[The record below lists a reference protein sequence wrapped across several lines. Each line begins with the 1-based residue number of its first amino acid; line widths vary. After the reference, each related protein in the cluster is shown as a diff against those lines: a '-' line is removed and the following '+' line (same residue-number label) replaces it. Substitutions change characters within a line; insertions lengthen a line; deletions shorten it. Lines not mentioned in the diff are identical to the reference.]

1 MATKRSTGKSKNL
14 DPRHIERNPE
24 NPRLIFRQDEMDNL
38 MFSIDRHGIQ
48 VPLTVYEDGDVY
60 RLIDG
65 ERRWR
70 CATKLN
76 LRSVPVLVQDKP
88 TELENLLLMYNIHAL
103 REQWDYFTIAS
114 KLTRVIELY
123 EEENG
128 HEPNEIQLSEETG
141 LTRGQ
146 IRRCRL
152 LLDLPER
159 FKDMLL
165 QELELPKLQQ
175 KLSEDLFIEMEKS
188 LKTVTNRLPD
198 YSDRIDG
205 IRDALIAKFRDGL
218 IPAVTDF
225 RQLSKIATAVKNIGL
240 QRDDAVESLDAVFDP
255 KAKTGIREAYEQ
267 TVELGYDEKD
277 AARRLQS
284 LTNFLDRILEE
295 DQLELLDD
303 EQAGPVRFQ
312 GVPVHDVRR
321 FLQWDACVGLPE
333 FQAQPV
339 VHDVIHHPQR
349 GLRNAGWKLAKLDS
363 VELVHVHDGVPCS
376 IQHDLS
382 GFGGRVPNLP
392 DYLDLEQPQLPL
404 GDDKKVAAA
413 AGRIEERQ
421 FTELSVKPPKLA
433 QTSAVLAR
441 LQPL

>member
-1 MATKRSTGKSKNL
+1 MAKKRSTGKSRNL
-14 DPRHIERNPE
+14 DPKRIRRNPE

-38 MFSIDRHGIQ
+38 MFSISRHGIQ
-48 VPLTVYEDGDVY
+48 VPLTVYEDGNVY

-76 LRSVPVLVQDKP
+76 LRTVPVLVQDKP

-123 EEENG
+123 DEENG
-128 HEPNEIQLSEETG
+128 REPNEIELSEETG

-159 FKDMLL
+159 FKAMLL
-165 QELELPKLQQ
+165 KELELPKLQQ

-188 LKTVTNRLPD
+188 LKTVTNQLPE
-198 YSDRIDG
+198 YAERIDD
-205 IRDALIAKFRDGL
+205 IRDALITKFRDGV

-240 QRDDAVESLDAVFDP
+240 QSDDAVESLDGVFDP
-255 KAKTGIREAYEQ
+255 DTSQGIREAYEQ

-295 DQLELLDD
+295 DQLELLND
-303 EQAGPVRFQ
+303 E
-312 GVPVHDVRR
+312 
-321 FLQWDACVGLPE
+321 FLDRA
-333 FQAQPV
+333 
-339 VHDVIHHPQR
+339 R
-349 GLRNAGWKLAKLDS
+349 
-363 VELVHVHDGVPCS
+363 ELYD
-376 IQHDLS
+376 
-382 GFGGRVPNLP
+382 R
-392 DYLDLEQPQLPL
+392 
-404 GDDKKVAAA
+404 
-413 AGRIEERQ
+413 
-421 FTELSVKPPKLA
+421 LA
-433 QTSAVLAR
+433 QVLEK
-441 LQPL
+441 

>member
-1 MATKRSTGKSKNL
+1 M
-14 DPRHIERNPE
+14 
-24 NPRLIFRQDEMDNL
+24 
-38 MFSIDRHGIQ
+38 GIQ

-123 EEENG
+123 KEENG
-128 HEPNEIQLSEETG
+128 HEPNEVQLSEETG

-159 FKDMLL
+159 FKEMLL

-188 LKTVTNRLPD
+188 LKTVTNRLPG
-198 YSDRIDG
+198 YTDRIDD
-205 IRDALIAKFRDGL
+205 IRDALISKFRDGL

-255 KAKTGIREAYEQ
+255 ETETGIRQAYEE
-267 TVELGYDEKD
+267 TVELGYDEKN
-277 AARRLQS
+277 AAPPS
-284 LTNFLDRILEE
+284 PVT
-295 DQLELLDD
+295 DQL
-303 EQAGPVRFQ
+303 PR
-312 GVPVHDVRR
+312 
-321 FLQWDACVGLPE
+321 
-333 FQAQPV
+333 
-339 VHDVIHHPQR
+339 
-349 GLRNAGWKLAKLDS
+349 
-363 VELVHVHDGVPCS
+363 
-376 IQHDLS
+376 
-382 GFGGRVPNLP
+382 P
-392 DYLDLEQPQLPL
+392 DP
-404 GDDKKVAAA
+404 
-413 AGRIEERQ
+413 
-421 FTELSVKPPKLA
+421 
-433 QTSAVLAR
+433 
-441 LQPL
+441 